1 MFSHKNEVLHTFSTA
16 WLTGNTA
23 SLALELCKCT
33 VFELGW
39 VLAVSANSSQN
50 SK

>member
-1 MFSHKNEVLHTFSTA
+1 MKYSTLSQPLG
-16 WLTGNTA
+16 WLPGNTA